1 MRILLLAPEVAN
13 QIAAGEV
20 IERPASVVKEL
31 LENAFDAGAD
41 YIHVE
46 IGYGGLNQIKVS
58 DNGKGIIAEDLTL
71 ALMAHATSKIKS
83 IKDLEAIES
92 LGFRGEALA
101 SIASVARVSIS
112 SRPAQEESGM
122 QLSEK
127 NGENCL
133 QPIARSRGTTVE
145 VKDIFY
151 NAPVRKK
158 FLKSERVEYLAIDSL
173 VRRFALSAP
182 SITIDLSHNGK
193 LKLQL
198 PKALHEASRIARM
211 KKLFG
216 KSFTDGAIPVDTT
229 AGEMHLTGWISGTN
243 YERSQNDK
251 IWFYIN
257 GRMVRDKL
265 LHHAVK
271 QAYEKI
277 LHPGRYPACLLYLTI
292 APELVDV
299 NVHPTKHEVRFQDA
313 RLVHDFVSLRLSQLL
328 GNIDHLQV
336 TTKALSYSVL
346 EPKAH
351 STYEDRVF
359 GGCDK
364 RSDWMVLNQDF
375 ALTFLANKP
384 YLIDLIPLQKAFILD
399 SLVKTCLP
407 LEKRRVLVPIVISS
421 VNKSLPFELVKPVLS
436 QLGIEIGVQG
446 QQVLVR
452 TLPVRLPHLDI
463 HGFFNDINKLET
475 PSIEVLLFLLAENHP
490 FFNGSSEE
498 KQEAYRSYL
507 EILLL
512 DKTMQPSFIRHIS
525 LEKCQE
531 FFNAS

>member
-1 MRILLLAPEVAN
+1 MRILLLSPEVAN

-20 IERPASVVKEL
+20 IERPASVLKEL
-31 LENAFDAGAD
+31 LENALDAEAD

-58 DNGKGIIAEDLTL
+58 DNGQGIMAEDLPL

-112 SRPAQEESGM
+112 SRPASQESGM
-122 QLSEK
+122 LVSEK

-133 QPIARSRGTTVE
+133 QPVARSRGTTVE

-158 FLKSERVEYLAIDSL
+158 FLKSERAEFLAIDSL
-173 VRRFALSAP
+173 VRRFALGAP
-182 SITIDLSHNGK
+182 FIAIDLSHNGK
-193 LKLQL
+193 LQLQL
-198 PKALHEASRIARM
+198 PKALHGSSRIARM
-211 KKLFG
+211 KKIFG
-216 KSFTDGAIPVDTT
+216 KSFMDEAIPVDTT
-229 AGEMHLTGWISGTN
+229 LDGMHLTGWISGAN
-243 YERSQNDK
+243 HHRSQNDK

-265 LHHAVK
+265 LHHAIK
-271 QAYEKI
+271 QAYEKV
-277 LHPGRYPACLLYLTI
+277 LPPGRYPACLLYLTI

-313 RLVHDFVSLRLSQLL
+313 RLVHDFVSVRLSQLL
-328 GNIDHLQV
+328 GNVDPLQV
-336 TTKALSYSVL
+336 SVQALPYSVL
-346 EPKAH
+346 TPKVQ
-351 STYEDRVF
+351 STYADRASV
-359 GGCDK
+359 GYDK
-364 RSDWMVLNQDF
+364 KYDWIGLNQKF

-384 YLIDLIPLQKAFILD
+384 YLIELNALQKAFILD
-399 SLVKTCLP
+399 GLTKASLPLVKRP
-407 LEKRRVLVPIVISS
+407 VLVPIVILWENSRA
-421 VNKSLPFELVKPVLS
+421 ELDSVKPLLS
-436 QLGIEIGVQG
+436 QLGIEVSLEG
-446 QQVLVR
+446 QQVTVR
-452 TLPVRLPHLDI
+452 TLPISLPHLDI
-463 HGFFNDINKLET
+463 HAFFNAIFHLAK
-475 PSIEVLLFLLAENHP
+475 PSIEILFPLLAENHT
-490 FFNGSSEE
+490 FVSGVSEE

-507 EILLL
+507 ESLLL
-512 DKTMQPSFIRHIS
+512 DKTMQPSFMMHFS
-525 LEKCQE
+525 LENCQD